1 MSFMATAIAVTA
13 AVGVYGA
20 YQTNEQGKATAKG
33 IERQAKVDRDAAQL
47 QMEMDSAEES
57 RVASAE
63 RDKKRRLRAIQEA
76 AYAGSGVLMSG
87 SAADVLIKQ
96 RAVDEANIQNIHVSA
111 ANQRAQDRYKSD
123 SDYKSSIYL
132 AKSTKYAAK
141 QKATMQLI
149 QTVAGAASGA
159 AAMSSGAGAA
169 GSSSAFNT
177 ASTAG
182 SVTGASSGLGMAANA
197 TTLAGSP
204 LAGFGATS
212 SAASF
217 GQTASFGMM
226 TPTSILGKTATKS
239 PAYSG
244 FGPSLFKTR

>member
-1 MSFMATAIAVTA
+1 MATAIAVTA

-182 SVTGASSGLGMAANA
+182 SVTGASSSVGMAAN
-197 TTLAGSP
+197 SS
-204 LAGFGATS
+204 LAGFGATN